1 MNDATS
7 ILPEHNKVTEQL
19 ARLAHRLNELRGIFD
34 YDGKREKLEE
44 LDAQTVDPS
53 FWGNNDR
60 AQDVLRE
67 QSTLKKILAD
77 LDEAQTRY
85 EDAQTLY
92 ELGREEGDDASIR
105 DAWSALESLD
115 QRVGKMEFRR
125 MLSGPHDDKGA
136 LITINAGAGGVDS
149 QDWAQILMRMY
160 LRWGERH
167 GFKVEVLD
175 VQDAEQAGIRSAE
188 IEITGEFAYG
198 YLRSEIGVHR
208 LVRISPFDA
217 NARRQTSFASVMALP
232 DLGEDEIDIE
242 VNEADLEVD
251 TFRSSGAGGQHVNKT
266 DSAVRLRHLPT
277 GIVVACQVERSQH
290 KNKATAMRVLKA
302 KLWDLEQQR
311 REAERESLQGER
323 KKIEWGSQIRSYVLQ
338 PYQQVNDHRTEL
350 KSSAVHAVL
359 DGDLDEF
366 IEAYLLQQSQSSAE
380 APS

>member
-1 MNDATS
+1 M
-7 ILPEHNKVTEQL
+7 
-19 ARLAHRLNELRGIFD
+19 
-34 YDGKREKLEE
+34 EE
-44 LDAQTVDPS
+44 LDAQTADPA
-53 FWGNNDR
+53 FWGNADR

-67 QSTLKKILAD
+67 QSTLKKVIAD
-77 LDEAQTRY
+77 LDEAKTRY
-85 EDAQTLY
+85 DDAQTLY

-115 QRVGKMEFRR
+115 ARVGKMEFRR

-136 LITINAGAGGVDS
+136 LVTINAGAGGVDS

-160 LRWGERH
+160 MRWGERH

-188 IEITGEFAYG
+188 LAINGEFAYG

-290 KNKATAMRVLKA
+290 KNKATAMRMLKA

-350 KSSAVHAVL
+350 KSSAVHGVL

-380 APS
+380 SPS

>member
-1 MNDATS
+1 
-7 ILPEHNKVTEQL
+7 
-19 ARLAHRLNELRGIFD
+19 
-34 YDGKREKLEE
+34 LEE
-44 LDAQTVDPS
+44 LDAQTVDPA

-77 LDEAQTRY
+77 LDEAQSRY
-85 EDAQTLY
+85 DDAQTLY

-115 QRVGKMEFRR
+115 ARVGKMEFRR
-125 MLSGPHDDKGA
+125 MLSGAHDDKGA
-136 LITINAGAGGVDS
+136 LVTINAGAGGVDS
-149 QDWAQILMRMY
+149 QDWAQMLMRMY
-160 LRWGERH
+160 MRWGERH

-217 NARRQTSFASVMALP
+217 NARRQTSFASVMTLP
-232 DLGEDEIDIE
+232 DLGDDDIDIE

-311 REAERESLQGER
+311 REAERDALQGER
-323 KKIEWGSQIRSYVLQ
+323 KKIEWGSQIRSYVIH

-350 KSSAVHAVL
+350 KQSNVNAVL
-359 DGDLDEF
+359 DGDLDPFMESF
-366 IEAYLLQQSQSSAE
+366 LLMQGGPAKPPPAS
-380 APS
+380 